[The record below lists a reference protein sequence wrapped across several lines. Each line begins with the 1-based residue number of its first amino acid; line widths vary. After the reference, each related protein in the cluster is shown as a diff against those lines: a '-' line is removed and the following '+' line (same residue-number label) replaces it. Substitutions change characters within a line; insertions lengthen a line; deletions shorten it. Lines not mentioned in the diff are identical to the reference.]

1 MARMFYPNND
11 EVKKALER
19 VTTLMRSELDPDYI
33 IMSGSFGKQSWLFNG
48 SFLLSDFEIVFLS
61 QRKWSAKKKKE
72 ILLKLNEEFDYDFNL
87 KGYITD
93 KARKKILS
101 NYSFKNPGYI
111 SLDFFDSINNP
122 IFLYKKDDNLG
133 IQLDTKMIPIWE
145 AWRLLVNR
153 IGDLLVIDYLESK
166 EEYEK
171 KYFWLKVYESI
182 ADAYLIVQK
191 KYVKSIKERNEIF
204 TESLFYS
211 NLDSD
216 CINSFGKLKSALNAR
231 ESHQL
236 DKFEL
241 ESETSMSNTL
251 LTWLFY
257 VENKLLISEGIM
269 NDSSMGF
276 ASNYLNDS
284 KIQYKYLGFDYS
296 LNKMV
301 SNGIR
306 LAYNPGLLSSSFR
319 FLNHKVSWRHIILI
333 TVSTFFKE
341 RMDVDLKFE
350 QTRFLLSLIDSD
362 AKIEKMSEE
371 ELAHRIVRYWKK
383 LR

>member
-1 MARMFYPNND
+1 MARMFYPKND

-19 VTTLMRSELDPDYI
+19 VTSLMRSELDPDYI
-33 IMSGSFGKQSWLFNG
+33 IMSGSFGKQSWLFNE

-72 ILLKLNEEFDYDFNL
+72 ILLKLNKEFNYDFNL

-111 SLDFFDSINNP
+111 SLDFYDSFNNP
-122 IFLYKKDDNLG
+122 IFLYKKDDYLG

-153 IGDLLVIDYLESK
+153 IGDLLVIDYLEAK
-166 EEYEK
+166 EEYEN

-204 TESLFYS
+204 NESLFDTDM
-211 NLDSD
+211 DSD
-216 CINSFGKLKSALNAR
+216 CINSFKKLKSALDSR
-231 ESHQL
+231 EKHQL
-236 DKFEL
+236 GKFEL
-241 ESETSMSNTL
+241 ESETTMSHTL

-257 VENKLLISEGIM
+257 VENKLLISEGMM
-269 NDSSMGF
+269 NDSSKDF

-284 KIQYKYLGFDYS
+284 KIQNKYLGFDYS
-296 LNKMV
+296 LNKLV

-333 TVSTFFKE
+333 SVSTFFKE
-341 RMDVDLKFE
+341 RMDVDPKFK
-350 QTRFLLSLIDSD
+350 QTRFLLSIIDSD
-362 AKIEKMSEE
+362 LKIEKMSEE
-371 ELAHRIVRYWKK
+371 ELAHRIVKYWKK